1 MTTTCQNCRNTVE
14 TPWTLCAAC
23 RRDYA
28 AQLHRLRHD
37 MQLLQRLARHEYK
50 LTDPTN
56 GGHAHGGDAPLPVNP
71 HLEDMLDDIEDTLQ
85 DIWFDTGATWT
96 DKWKRLITRMQTH
109 LNDLCQAPHAGQSL
123 RSITKDIIRIEN
135 VPVDRRPRTRRIIGH
150 CPECGREITAAKNE
164 LFRICETCGTL
175 VRTDDVREQARR
187 DVDKY
192 HKTLTPAGCAQWLRE
207 EYGYEVSRKTV
218 SNWLNRGKLPSS
230 RRVEGSDGYWEFN
243 VREVLAMAM
252 AIGRG

>member
-28 AQLHRLRHD
+28 RQLHRLRTD
-37 MQLLQRLARHEYK
+37 MQLLQRLARREYR

-56 GGHAHGGDAPLPVNP
+56 GGKPQGGDAPLPINI
-71 HLEDMLDDIEDTLQ
+71 HLADMLDEVESMLQ
-85 DIWFDTGATWT
+85 DIWFDTGAPWT
-96 DKWKRLITRMQTH
+96 DKWQRLIPRMQTH
-109 LNDLCQAPHAGQSL
+109 LADLCQTPHAGQSL
-123 RSITKDIIRIEN
+123 RSITKAIIRIEN

-175 VRTDDVREQARR
+175 VRTDDIREQVRNNI
-187 DVDKY
+187 DKY
-192 HKTLTPAGCAQWLRE
+192 HLTRTPAGLSEWLRDN
-207 EYGYEVSRKTV
+207 YGYEISRKQV
-218 SNWLNRGKLPSS
+218 RHWIERGKLPSTKPI
-230 RRVEGSDGYWEFN
+230 GGGYYEFSI
-243 VREVLAMAM
+243 REVLANAM
-252 AIGRG
+252 AFSKRE